1 MDACQFLRMTNAA
14 QSIGNVVSDEIE
26 LELFFSPSNF
36 LFSHS
41 ANEIIK
47 KKIAKRDVD
56 EIEIPVDDSSSSEE
70 DEESSSG
77 EEILETTTLDLLTL
91 DSTTEQA
98 QTFYSINLDPFVTPK
113 ESEEVEEEET
123 STEEQTKSLIEP
135 ETATEIQT
143 SPITES
149 VVESST
155 FKEAFAPTE
164 LSDDEE
170 NFDELRVRNEF
181 LKTFNNFYY
190 LENFGRGNNSR

>member
-1 MDACQFLRMTNAA
+1 MTNAA

-77 EEILETTTLDLLTL
+77 EEILETTTLDLLIL

>member
-1 MDACQFLRMTNAA
+1 MTNAA

>member
-1 MDACQFLRMTNAA
+1 MTNAA

-155 FKEAFAPTE
+155 FKEAFEPTE

-190 LENFGRGNNSR
+190 LENFGRGNHSR

>member
-1 MDACQFLRMTNAA
+1 MTNAA
-14 QSIGNVVSDEIE
+14 QSIGSVVSDEID
-26 LELFFSPSNF
+26 LKLFSLNSNF
-36 LFSHS
+36 HT

-56 EIEIPVDDSSSSEE
+56 EIKIPVDDSSSSEE
-70 DEESSSG
+70 DEEEGLSS

-98 QTFYSINLDPFVTPK
+98 QTSYSINLDPFVTPK
-113 ESEEVEEEET
+113 ESEVEEEET

-149 VVESST
+149 VESST
-155 FKEAFAPTE
+155 FKEAFSTTE
-164 LSDDEE
+164 LFKDQE
-170 NFDELRVRNEF
+170 NFDELRVRN
-181 LKTFNNFYY
+181 
-190 LENFGRGNNSR
+190 S